1 MPIQSPIKMINM
13 IFEYVGNIFIIHTKR
28 AVKIGSM
35 NNVKAMLIVNTC
47 GKGLTGKAYMYLLT
61 NNKSK
66 YVPIKLEKMI
76 VATIAL

>member
-1 MPIQSPIKMINM
+1 MINM
-13 IFEYVGNIFIIHTKR
+13 IFEYVGNIFITHTKR
-28 AVKIGSM
+28 AVKIGNM
-35 NNVKAMLIVNTC
+35 NNVKAMLIVNMF
-47 GKGLTGKAYMYLLT
+47 GKGLAGKAYMCLLT